1 MATAKK
7 GDPAHHMRLISV
19 VPLERA
25 GVIEFSAWELTRWLG
40 IWMKPFNQKMEIPHL
55 AFLDC
60 PTARQIT
67 FRLLVLE
74 GQAELPY
81 EEKEQWSFLD
91 LGTWPTRRSFGTLWL
106 SKGCSSKKEE
116 PDRGRLEAREVKK
129 EALGE
134 PDVKMQEEVAAYI
147 P

>member
-1 MATAKK
+1 MVKTKA
-7 GDPAHHMRLISV
+7 DPAQHMRMISV
-19 VPLERA
+19 VPLERP
-25 GVIEFSAWELTRWLG
+25 GVMEFSAWELARWLG

-67 FRLLVLE
+67 FRFLVLH
-74 GQAELPY
+74 GQAELPW
-81 EEKEQWSFLD
+81 EEKEEWSY
-91 LGTWPTRRSFGTLWL
+91 LGLQVWPTRRSFGTLWL
-106 SKGCSSKKEE
+106 SNSCFSKKEE
-116 PDRGRLEAREVKK
+116 PDRGRLKARVVEK

-134 PDVKMQEEVAAYI
+134 PDVKMEEEQELFI